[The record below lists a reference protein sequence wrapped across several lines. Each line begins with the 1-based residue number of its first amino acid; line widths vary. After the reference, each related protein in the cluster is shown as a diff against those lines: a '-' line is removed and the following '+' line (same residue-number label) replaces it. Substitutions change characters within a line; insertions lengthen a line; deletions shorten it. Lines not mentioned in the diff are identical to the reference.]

1 MAYTDII
8 SVADA
13 KNYLRI
19 DDTLSN
25 DDQLIA
31 VIIDT
36 AFQYIEKYT
45 NVICVAR
52 DKTYTYE
59 DNHMVRVYDAPINTE
74 TLPDHTEEYFYE
86 LYSIFEVSNSDIKDI
101 TLNVGYELATDVPSD
116 IIMVAYELI
125 DILYYG
131 KETGKSMEDLS
142 PLSRQTLDLN
152 KRFLL

>member
-31 VIIDT
+31 VIINT

-45 NVICVAR
+45 NVICVAT
-52 DKTYTYE
+52 DKTYVYD
-59 DNHMVRVYDAPINTE
+59 DNNMVRVYDAPINTE

-142 PLSRQTLDLN
+142 PLSRQTLDIN